1 MQQNLYKRYTRWAN
15 EDFTLLE
22 SNLQKYAKK
31 FTDFPPSLKILISRL
46 YLSEHGMSYGEVT
59 FLPYGHAQW
68 IRLCNIA
75 PLNSGRKPRPFQDGV
90 QLPVTRNFKTITGC
104 FKGNKKF
111 LVCKTFVLCAWYCY
125 RESFNGNKDG
135 VVVQNLPSMSRFF
148 ENQIA
153 RVITAKTILKL
164 TKGAWRLC

>member
-1 MQQNLYKRYTRWAN
+1 MQQNLNKGYTRWVN
-15 EDFTLLE
+15 EDFTLLK

-46 YLSEHGMSYGEVT
+46 YLSEHGISYGEVT
-59 FLPYGHAQW
+59 FFPSGHAQW

-111 LVCKTFVLCAWYCY
+111 LVCKMFVLCAWYCY
-125 RESFNGNKDG
+125 RGSFNGNKDG
-135 VVVQNLPSMSRFF
+135 VVQNLPSMSRFF

-164 TKGAWRLC
+164 ARSAWRLW